1 MTIGYLKGTA
11 IGVTKNL
18 SNRLILL
25 IEVNDIGYEVQ
36 VTPRLAQELTISEE
50 KITIFTHLQ
59 ILEDRQI
66 FYGFAS
72 ATERDLF
79 RQLISVSGIGTQ
91 SAIALLDTLTVSDLI
106 IAVVSGDIL
115 ALTKAPG
122 VGKKTAE
129 RIVLELKSK
138 LGQWQD
144 VAEIKATI
152 PNNTGIPQP
161 AIREEL
167 EMTLLA
173 LAYTPQE
180 IEQAITAISQ
190 DIQLQKSS
198 YIEDWL
204 RNAIS
209 WLTGE

>member
-1 MTIGYLKGTA
+1 MTIGYLKGT
-11 IGVTKNL
+11 IISITKNL
-18 SNRLILL
+18 SNRFMLL
-25 IEVNDIGYEVQ
+25 IEVNDLGYEVQ
-36 VTPRLAQELTISEE
+36 VTPRLARELTISED

-59 ILEDRQI
+59 IQEDRQI
-66 FYGFAS
+66 LYGFAS

-91 SAIALLDTLTVSDLI
+91 SAIALLDTLTVYDLI
-106 IAVVSGDIL
+106 VAVVSSNIL
-115 ALTKAPG
+115 ALTKTPG

-138 LGQWQD
+138 LAQWQD

-152 PNNTGIPQP
+152 PSDTGVLKP

-190 DIQLQKSS
+190 DVQLQKNSN
-198 YIEDWL
+198 IEDWL

-209 WLTGE
+209 WLTGD

>member
-1 MTIGYLKGTA
+1 MTISYLKGT
-11 IGVTKNL
+11 IISVTKNL
-18 SNRLILL
+18 SNRFMLL
-25 IEVNDIGYEVQ
+25 IEVNDLGYEVQ
-36 VTPRLAQELTISEE
+36 VTPRLAQELIISED

-66 FYGFAS
+66 LYGFAS

-106 IAVVSGDIL
+106 VAVVSSNIL
-115 ALTKAPG
+115 ALTKTPG

-129 RIVLELKSK
+129 RIVLELKNK
-138 LGQWQD
+138 LAQWQD
-144 VAEIKATI
+144 VTEIKATI
-152 PNNTGIPQP
+152 PSNTGILQP

-190 DIQLQKSS
+190 DIQLQKNSN
-198 YIEDWL
+198 IEDWL

-209 WLTGE
+209 WLTGD